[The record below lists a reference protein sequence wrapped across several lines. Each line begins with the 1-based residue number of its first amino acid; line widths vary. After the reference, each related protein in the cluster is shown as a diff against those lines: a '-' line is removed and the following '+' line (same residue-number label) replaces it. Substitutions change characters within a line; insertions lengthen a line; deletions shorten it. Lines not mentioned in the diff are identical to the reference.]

1 MQSLVG
7 TFFIIKQELICF
19 TLMAYISFLW
29 YFSIITDRFVSFPRY
44 YFIILNQI
52 VPRSCKTE
60 KKVEKVFFGNSYLKR
75 FWVNNTVLR
84 GFPLRGFPLHGF
96 FELVQKDLYNTIW

>member
-44 YFIILNQI
+44 YFIYAYFSLLQD
-52 VPRSCKTE
+52 RE
-60 KKVEKVFFGNSYLKR
+60 KGWKNFF
-75 FWVNNTVLR
+75 
-84 GFPLRGFPLHGF
+84 
-96 FELVQKDLYNTIW
+96 LVTAI

>member
-44 YFIILNQI
+44 YFIYAYFSLNQI

-60 KKVEKVFFGNSYLKR
+60 KKVEKIF
-75 FWVNNTVLR
+75 
-84 GFPLRGFPLHGF
+84 
-96 FELVQKDLYNTIW
+96 LVTAI